1 MPAHKV
7 LFFIGML
14 IFEIWAWGFVGN
26 RLAPIFSSENNQYE
40 VNADCPCEH
49 EISYRIKHANISDA
63 KKTEYLTKFATM
75 NPFEKEFFEKDIK
88 NTSISITYNERL
100 IIVSR
105 RITLIGLAFSF
116 LFTMIFTIILN
127 QSGGNGFLAPPL
139 CWVVIGL
146 IMLVY
151 YYTSGKKERDA
162 KKRESLHKKVSGL
175 TERFKQFKRMA

>member
-75 NPFEKEFFEKDIK
+75 
-88 NTSISITYNERL
+88 
-100 IIVSR
+100 
-105 RITLIGLAFSF
+105 
-116 LFTMIFTIILN
+116 
-127 QSGGNGFLAPPL
+127 
-139 CWVVIGL
+139 
-146 IMLVY
+146 
-151 YYTSGKKERDA
+151 
-162 KKRESLHKKVSGL
+162 
-175 TERFKQFKRMA
+175 